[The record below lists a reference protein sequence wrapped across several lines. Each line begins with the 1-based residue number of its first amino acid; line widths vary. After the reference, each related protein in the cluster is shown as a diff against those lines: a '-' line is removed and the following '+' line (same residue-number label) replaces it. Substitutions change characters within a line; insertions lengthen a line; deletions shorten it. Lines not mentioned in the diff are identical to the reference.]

1 MMRML
6 LSTVAVLL
14 LGVFAYLFFN
24 DYFRPP
30 QSAKAG
36 DMLSTATP
44 PPSPVQPVTPP
55 IQPVVAPVAP
65 LAPVQPVVQAPP
77 VAPVVPVAPV
87 APPVQLVHTENR
99 KTHIVQ
105 RGDTLSS
112 ISREHYGS
120 EAYFTKIASANGLKN
135 RDRIRIG
142 QVLVIPEL
150 PAIER
155 IETAERSNQPDSAST
170 TLGPDFEPIPPTL
183 NIVVPKK

>member
-1 MMRML
+1 MRML

-24 DYFRPP
+24 DYFRTPASVKP
-30 QSAKAG
+30 G
-36 DMLSTATP
+36 DMLSNATP
-44 PPSPVQPVTPP
+44 PAAPVQPLPP
-55 IQPVVAPVAP
+55 PMQPVVAP
-65 LAPVQPVVQAPP
+65 APVVPVVQAP
-77 VAPVVPVAPV
+77 V
-87 APPVQLVHTENR
+87 APPTPVQVVDATPPVAAPEVK

-112 ISREHYGS
+112 ISREHYGT
-120 EAYFTKIASANGLKN
+120 EGHFLKIATANGLKN

-142 QVLVIPEL
+142 QVLVIPDL

-155 IETAERSNQPDSAST
+155 VETAERGVENDRAST

>member
-1 MMRML
+1 MRML

-24 DYFRPP
+24 DYFRTPATVKP
-30 QSAKAG
+30 G
-36 DMLSTATP
+36 DMLSNAMPPAAPVQPTP
-44 PPSPVQPVTPP
+44 PPMQPIVAPA
-55 IQPVVAPVAP
+55 PVV
-65 LAPVQPVVQAPP
+65 PVVQAP
-77 VAPVVPVAPV
+77 VAPPTPVQVVEPV
-87 APPVQLVHTENR
+87 APPVAEQK

-120 EAYFTKIASANGLKN
+120 EAHFLKIASANGLKN

-155 IETAERSNQPDSAST
+155 LETAERGVEQDRAST

>member
-1 MMRML
+1 MRML

-24 DYFRPP
+24 DYFRTPASVKP
-30 QSAKAG
+30 G
-36 DMLSTATP
+36 DMLSNAMPPAAPVQPTP
-44 PPSPVQPVTPP
+44 PPM
-55 IQPVVAPVAP
+55 QPVVAPTPAP
-65 LAPVQPVVQAPP
+65 APVVPVVQAP
-77 VAPVVPVAPV
+77 V
-87 APPVQLVHTENR
+87 APPAPVQVVEPVAAPEHK

-112 ISREHYGS
+112 ISREHYGT
-120 EAYFTKIASANGLKN
+120 EAHFLKIASANGLKN

-155 IETAERSNQPDSAST
+155 IETAERGVEQDRAST

>member
-1 MMRML
+1 MRML

-24 DYFRPP
+24 DYFRTPATVKP
-30 QSAKAG
+30 G
-36 DMLSTATP
+36 DMLSNAMPPAAPVQPTP
-44 PPSPVQPVTPP
+44 PPMQPIVAPA
-55 IQPVVAPVAP
+55 PVV
-65 LAPVQPVVQAPP
+65 PVVQAP
-77 VAPVVPVAPV
+77 VAPPTPVQVVEPV
-87 APPVQLVHTENR
+87 APPVAEH
-99 KTHIVQ
+99 KKSHIVQ

-120 EAYFTKIASANGLKN
+120 EAHFLKIASANGLKN

-155 IETAERSNQPDSAST
+155 LETAERGAEQDRAST

>member
-1 MMRML
+1 MRML

-24 DYFRPP
+24 DYFRTPTSVKP
-30 QSAKAG
+30 G
-36 DMLSTATP
+36 DMLSNAMP
-44 PPSPVQPVTPP
+44 PAAPVQPLPP
-55 IQPVVAPVAP
+55 PMQPVVAPAP
-65 LAPVQPVVQAPP
+65 IVP
-77 VAPVVPVAPV
+77 VAQAPV
-87 APPVQLVHTENR
+87 APPTPVQVVDATPPAAEHKR
-99 KTHIVQ
+99 THIVQ

-120 EAYFTKIASANGLKN
+120 EAHFLKIASANGLKN

-142 QVLVIPEL
+142 QVLVIPDL

-155 IETAERSNQPDSAST
+155 VETAERGVEQDRAST